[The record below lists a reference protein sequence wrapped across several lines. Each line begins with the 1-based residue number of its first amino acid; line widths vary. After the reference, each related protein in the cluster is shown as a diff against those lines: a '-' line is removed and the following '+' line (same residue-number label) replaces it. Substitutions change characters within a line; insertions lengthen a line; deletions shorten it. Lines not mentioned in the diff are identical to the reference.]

1 MLNYAVKKRGPKI
14 KSGMAICIEPMLTTG
29 GADSRTLDDEWTVVT
44 ADGSRASHWEHT
56 VARHSKGIWVLT
68 APDGGR
74 ERLARY
80 GVEPVPLD

>member
-1 MLNYAVKKRGPKI
+1 MKKRGPKI
-14 KSGMAICIEPMLTTG
+14 KPGMAICIEPMLTTG

-56 VARHSKGIWVLT
+56 VARHAKGIWVLT